1 MTGLVNVLVIIA
13 VVALVLRRQ
22 LSPQRLDTERRF
34 WVLPLVL
41 AVLALRDPG
50 LVDGAHRAL
59 SIGLTAAS
67 LLVVLAMGCVWGW
80 TVRIWRGEDGALWT
94 RATKATGA
102 AWAGMVVVRIG
113 LYGLGAALHVHQSGS
128 ALMLGLAALLV
139 VRTVVVNWRA
149 RELATPY
156 RAGVAG

>member
-1 MTGLVNVLVIIA
+1 MTGLVNILVIIA

-22 LSPQRLDTERRF
+22 LRPQRLDTERRF

-59 SIGLTAAS
+59 SIGLTAGS

-80 TVRIWRGEDGALWT
+80 TVRVWRGADGTLWT
-94 RATKATGA
+94 RGTKATAA
-102 AWAGMVVVRIG
+102 AWAGMIAVRIG
-113 LYGLGAALHVHQSGS
+113 LFGLGAALHVHQSGS
-128 ALMLGLAALLV
+128 GFMLGLAVLLV
-139 VRTVVVNWRA
+139 VRTLVVNWRA
-149 RELATPY
+149 RSLESPY